1 MSGMESSLLL
11 LPAQLRYSAMRMP
24 GRLLLSLLCAAMLA
38 GCFAAPIDPGKL
50 GRRAVSSLPPPQ
62 ERLSS
67 FTDFELLPFDY
78 TSAIKDDADKLRV
91 AAELENKLKARL
103 APLFIRW
110 HNYGATEKRRRTL
123 VIAPVLGR
131 LRVVGTANRVFSG
144 AYAGDSY
151 IELDLQ
157 LKLVLMSGRG
167 AVGCG
172 VGQRRARDRH
182 PEARAGRICA
192 GFRGFDGRATGGASA
207 VVFDRDAGG

>member
-1 MSGMESSLLL
+1 MSGMESNLLL
-11 LPAQLRYSAMRMP
+11 LPAQLRYSARRMP

-78 TSAIKDDADKLRV
+78 TSAVKDDADKLRV

-110 HNYGATEKRRRTL
+110 HDYGANEKRRRTL

-157 LKLVLMSGRG
+157 LKTGLTGERIGLLPLRIHADATQSTLTLGSG
-167 AVGCG
+167 
-172 VGQRRARDRH
+172 DRNLIDDVVEITYKYLTDSYW
-182 PEARAGRICA
+182 PE
-192 GFRGFDGRATGGASA
+192 
-207 VVFDRDAGG
+207 

>member
-1 MSGMESSLLL
+1 MSGMESNLLL
-11 LPAQLRYSAMRMP
+11 LPAQLRYSARRMP

-78 TSAIKDDADKLRV
+78 TSAVKDDADKLRV

-144 AYAGDSY
+144 AYAGDSF

-157 LKLVLMSGRG
+157 LKTGLTSESIGVLPLRIHADATQSTLTLGSG
-167 AVGCG
+167 
-172 VGQRRARDRH
+172 DRNLIDDVVEITYKYLTDSYW
-182 PEARAGRICA
+182 PE
-192 GFRGFDGRATGGASA
+192 
-207 VVFDRDAGG
+207 

>member
-1 MSGMESSLLL
+1 MSGMESNLLL

-50 GRRAVSSLPPPQ
+50 GRREVSSLPPPQ

-110 HNYGATEKRRRTL
+110 HDYGATAKRRRTL

-157 LKLVLMSGRG
+157 LKTGLTGERIGLLPLRIHADATQSTLTLGSG
-167 AVGCG
+167 
-172 VGQRRARDRH
+172 DRNLIDDVVEITYKYLTDSYW
-182 PEARAGRICA
+182 PE
-192 GFRGFDGRATGGASA
+192 
-207 VVFDRDAGG
+207 

>member
-1 MSGMESSLLL
+1 MSGMESNLLL
-11 LPAQLRYSAMRMP
+11 LPAQLRYSARRMP
-24 GRLLLSLLCAAMLA
+24 GRVLVSLLVSLLCAAMLA

-50 GRRAVSSLPPPQ
+50 GRREVSSLPPPQ

-78 TSAIKDDADKLRV
+78 TSAVKDDADKLRV

-110 HNYGATEKRRRTL
+110 HDYGANEKRRRTL

-157 LKLVLMSGRG
+157 LKTGLTGERIGVLPLRIHADATQSTLTLGSG
-167 AVGCG
+167 
-172 VGQRRARDRH
+172 DRNLIDDVVEITYKYLTDSYW
-182 PEARAGRICA
+182 PE
-192 GFRGFDGRATGGASA
+192 
-207 VVFDRDAGG
+207 